1 MNASRSLILAI
12 ESSCDETAAAVVADG
27 CRTLSNVVA
36 TQHELHREYRGVVPE
51 IASRAHLERIL
62 PVVRRALAEAEVGV
76 DQLDAVTA
84 GTRPG
89 LIGALLVG
97 VSLAKAVAW
106 SLSKPFL
113 GVDHVES
120 HLLAGLLDAGAVTWP
135 AVGLVVSGGHT
146 SLYSMQGPLELERLG
161 STIDDAAGEAF
172 DKAATMLGLPYPGG
186 PHLDELAEQHVGT
199 PGVSLP
205 ISLMKKASL
214 DFSFSGVK
222 TAMLYSIRG
231 TPRRVDGKT
240 VFDRSESDL
249 DETARTDLAASF
261 RAAVVSALTR
271 KTRAAIERTGA
282 GTLLAGGGV
291 VANRLLRRELE
302 ALAGELGLKLHVP
315 RTDLCVDNAA
325 MLAVAAH
332 HRLLRGDR
340 DPLSVTARPTSRG
353 RR

>member
-1 MNASRSLILAI
+1 MDTSSSLILAI

-36 TQHELHREYRGVVPE
+36 TQHELHREYLGVVPE

-62 PVVRRALAEAEVGV
+62 PVVRRALAEAEVEV
-76 DQLDAVTA
+76 HQLDAVTA

-120 HLLAGLLDAGAVTWP
+120 HLMAGLLDAGEITWP

-146 SLYSMQGPLELERLG
+146 SLYAMNGPLELERLG
-161 STIDDAAGEAF
+161 GTIDDAAGEAF

-186 PHLDELAEQHVGT
+186 PHLDELAEQHVGE

-205 ISLMKKASL
+205 ISLMKKSSL

-231 TPRRVDGKT
+231 TPRRVDGQT
-240 VFDRSESDL
+240 VFDRSEEDL
-249 DETARTDLAASF
+249 DEAARIDLAASF

-271 KTRAAIERTGA
+271 KTRAAVERTGV

-291 VANRLLRRELE
+291 VANRLLRRELV
-302 ALAGELGLKLHVP
+302 ALAEELGLQLHLP

-325 MLAVAAH
+325 MLAVTAH
-332 HRLLRGDR
+332 HRLVRGDR
-340 DPLSVTARPTSRG
+340 DPLSITAQPTSRG